1 MVTVMIILI
10 GGEKGGT
17 GKTTIAINLAVARTK
32 ETGNLLLI
40 DTDRQPSASFWCSI
54 REDNNIK
61 PRIASVQKFDKGVRT
76 EVLFLKEKY
85 QDIIIDAGGRDSLEL
100 RGALLV
106 ADKVVFPLRPSQF
119 DLWTLGRLNTLIE
132 VAGEVNSN
140 LKVFLLI
147 NQVHTN
153 PIVKEVEEAKML
165 IAEFPKFNLLKTLIC
180 ERISF
185 RRATIRGMSV
195 IEYLPEDYKATEEIK
210 KLYEEIFCE

>member
-1 MVTVMIILI
+1 MIILI

-17 GKTTIAINLAVARTK
+17 GKTTIATNLAVERTK
-32 ETGNLLLI
+32 KTGNLLLI

-54 REDNNIK
+54 REDNNIN

-76 EVLFLKEKY
+76 ETLFLKEKY
-85 QDIIIDAGGRDSLEL
+85 RDIIIDAGGRDSLEL

-106 ADKVVFPLRPSQF
+106 ADKVIFPLRPSQF

-132 VAGEVNSN
+132 IAGAVNDK
-140 LKVFLLI
+140 LQVYLLI

-153 PIVKEVEEAKML
+153 PVVKEVEEARQL
-165 IAEFPKFNLLKTLIC
+165 ISEFPRFILMKTLIC

-195 IEYLPEDYKATEEIK
+195 VEYLPEDQKAIEEIK
-210 KLYEEIFCE
+210 MLYREVFNE

>member
-1 MVTVMIILI
+1 MIILI

-17 GKTTIAINLAVARTK
+17 GKTTIATNLSVERTK
-32 ETGNLLLI
+32 KTGNLLLI

-54 REDNNIK
+54 REDNNIN

-76 EVLFLKEKY
+76 ETLFLKEKY
-85 QDIIIDAGGRDSLEL
+85 RDIIIDAGGRDSLEL
-100 RGALLV
+100 RGSLLV
-106 ADKVVFPLRPSQF
+106 ADKVIFPLRPSQF

-132 VAGEVNSN
+132 IASAVNDR
-140 LKVFLLI
+140 LQVYLLI

-153 PIVKEVEEAKML
+153 PVVKEVEEAKQL
-165 IAEFPKFNLLKTLIC
+165 ISEFPKFILMKTLIY

-195 IEYLPEDYKATEEIK
+195 VEYLPEDQKAAEEIK
-210 KLYEEIFCE
+210 MLYKEVFNE